1 MLQRVDEADWSALI
15 KNHQRRGEESWG
27 VGGKMKADSQ
37 NVKMHNTQC
46 SIYWRSFPHVR
57 SVYFSSLVL
66 VSSQGDENLK
76 QWCRTT
82 DRLQLSSALADRSFI
97 SQTLPKE
104 SPSSFLW
111 ILLGFPL
118 LYSQSPPFGYAWAKQ
133 SVYPPLTN
141 EREWKWAYTQDQL
154 TIMLYNSRLCSL
166 CLSICLPIIQSVVI
180 RCRIFMSS

>member
-97 SQTLPKE
+97 IQTLPKE

-118 LYSQSPPFGYAWAKQ
+118 LYSQSAPFGYAQCK
-133 SVYPPLTN
+133 VGLILTTSQ
-141 EREWKWAYTQDQL
+141 WKGMQGAYAQGQL
-154 TIMLYNSRLCSL
+154 TIPSYNTAGC
-166 CLSICLPIIQSVVI
+166 VVYD
-180 RCRIFMSS
+180 FPYVFT